1 MCSGDPGHERSLLRL
16 AASQPSP
23 PFLSKRPPFA
33 MTFAELLD
41 RIGGMGRFQVLHV
54 ALLVIPVLLTSSHNL
69 LQNFSAAIPEH
80 HCRIRLVGNGTSWPA
95 NRTQKTGTEED
106 FLWISIP
113 RDATGK
119 PEKCRRFVTP
129 RWHLNGSATGGNETQ
144 GDTEPCH
151 DGWIYDRSIFANTI
165 IMEWD
170 LVCNLRTR
178 RQMAQSIYMGGVLAG
193 ALVFGS
199 LADRFGRKAV
209 LSWSYLQMAVSG
221 VCTAFSPSLMA
232 YCVFRFLVGMAL
244 SGIILNCTSLVLE
257 WVPTKVRTV
266 AGTVVSYCATFGQII
281 LPGLAYALPDWRWLQ
296 FAASMPFFAFF
307 IYSWWFAESARWLV
321 LSGKLDKAVEVLKK
335 VAQINGKKEEG
346 EKLSREV
353 LKSSM
358 QKELALAQTSYTLV
372 SLVRTPTVRRISC
385 CISSV
390 WFATSFAYYGLAMD
404 LQNFGFSIY
413 LIQVAFGSID
423 IPAKLGAAIGMSYI
437 GRRATQA
444 SSVILAGLAI
454 LANIF
459 VPTDLRTLRTSLAV
473 LGKGCLASSFNC
485 LYLYTGELYPTVI
498 RQTGMGIGSTLA
510 RVGGIVAPMVKMTGE
525 YFPYLPPLIYG
536 TAPILSG
543 IAAIFLPETLNVPLP
558 DTIEEVES
566 GGRTVEPCLP
576 VKGQDQI
583 LLEKVSQ
590 EASQEGLDKRERHG
604 TIFRTVWGHRFNF
617 AFSELQKNSA
627 SIALGEMHTKRG
639 FHEEVGDEMN
649 FRLEK

>member
-1 MCSGDPGHERSLLRL
+1 
-16 AASQPSP
+16 
-23 PFLSKRPPFA
+23 

-41 RIGGMGRFQVLHV
+41 QIGGMGRFQVVHV
-54 ALLVIPVLLTSSHNL
+54 ALLVVPILLTASHNL
-69 LQNFSAAIPEH
+69 LQNFSAAVPEH
-80 HCRIRLVGNGTSWPA
+80 HCRIRLVGNGTDWHA
-95 NRTQKTGTEED
+95 NHTEVTEED
-106 FLWISIP
+106 LLWASIP
-113 RDATGK
+113 KDASGK
-119 PEKCRRFVTP
+119 PEKCRRFVSP
-129 RWHLNGSATGGNETQ
+129 RWHLPNASADGGNETHV
-144 GDTEPCH
+144 DTEPCH
-151 DGWIYDRSIFANTI
+151 DGWIYDQSVFTNTI

-178 RQMAQSIYMGGVLAG
+178 RQMAQSIYMGGVLVG

-199 LADRFGRKAV
+199 LADRFGRKAII
-209 LSWSYLQMAVSG
+209 SWSYLQMAVSG
-221 VCTAFSPSLMA
+221 VCTAFSPSLTA

-244 SGIILNCTSLVLE
+244 SGIVLNCMSLVLE

-266 AGTVVSYCATFGQII
+266 AGTVVGYSATFGQII

-296 FAASMPFFAFF
+296 FTASMPFFAFF

-321 LSGKLDKAVEVLKK
+321 LSGKLEQAVQVLKK
-335 VAQINGKKEEG
+335 VAQFNGKKEEG
-346 EKLSREV
+346 EKLTTEV

-358 QKELALAQTSYTLV
+358 QKELALAQTSYSV
-372 SLVRTPTVRRISC
+372 ASLVRTRTVRRISC

-437 GRRATQA
+437 GRRTTQA

-459 VPTDLRTLRTSLAV
+459 VPQDLRALRTSLAV

-498 RQTGMGIGSTLA
+498 RQTGMGLGSTLA
-510 RVGGIVAPMVKMTGE
+510 RVGGIVAPMVRMTGE

-566 GGRTVEPCLP
+566 RRTSEQQSLP
-576 VKGQDQI
+576 SKGQEQV
-583 LLEKVSQ
+583 LLQKMGQGNSQ
-590 EASQEGLDKRERHG
+590 EDGLC
-604 TIFRTVWGHRFNF
+604 
-617 AFSELQKNSA
+617 
-627 SIALGEMHTKRG
+627 
-639 FHEEVGDEMN
+639 
-649 FRLEK
+649 